1 MTDLTHL
8 ALRTEELAVLVDAL
22 EADLEDYSEA
32 AEEAKG
38 EGAADLAAEFGAAAQ
53 RVQALL
59 QKVRGASND

>member
-8 ALRTEELAVLVDAL
+8 ALRPEELTVLVEAL
-22 EADLEDYSEA
+22 EADFEDYTEA
-32 AEEAKG
+32 AEEAKD
-38 EGAADLAAEFGAAAQ
+38 EGAADLAAEFGAGAL

>member
-8 ALRTEELAVLVDAL
+8 ALRAEELTVLVEAL
-22 EADLEDYSEA
+22 EADLEDYTEA
-32 AEEAKG
+32 AGEARD